1 MTFFRQRVAGILLL
15 TGLLC
20 AWAGLTSVVLR
31 QAVLIPG
38 QFTGYAYK
46 ALDNATVRS
55 QIAGIVATE
64 VQKSHPILQSIPKP
78 KLASAIDSALT
89 NPSVKTEFANVALQI
104 QQHMLGLQSGPIEV
118 GGPTLSTAIA
128 QIIANGNSTEEQ
140 ALAQIPF
147 GFQISSSS
155 IPSLKTY
162 YVKLNAII
170 KISLIA
176 AAATLIGALI
186 ISAKRNKTL
195 RKIGIAFIGFSV
207 FEVLLFW
214 AIPRYF
220 LPHLK
225 NGPLEVITAIVN
237 ASSSSVDPIYLT
249 AFAAGIGLTLI
260 SFLI

>member
-1 MTFFRQRVAGILLL
+1 MAFIRQRVAGILLL
-15 TGLLC
+15 VGLIC
-20 AWAGLTSVVLR
+20 SWVGLTSVVLR
-31 QAVLIPG
+31 QAILIPG

-46 ALDNATVRS
+46 ALDNTTVRS
-55 QIAGIVATE
+55 QIAGIIAADVE
-64 VQKSHPILQSIPKP
+64 KSHPVLQSIPEP
-78 KLASAIDSALT
+78 RLASAIDRALT
-89 NPSVKTEFANVALQI
+89 NPSVKTEFANVAFQI

-118 GGPTLSTAIA
+118 GGSTLSTAVA
-128 QIIANGNSTEEQ
+128 QIIANGNTAEEQ
-140 ALAQIPF
+140 ALAKIPF
-147 GFQISSSS
+147 GFQISSAS

-162 YVKLNAII
+162 YLKLNSII

-176 AAATLIGALI
+176 AAATLVSALM

-195 RKIGIAFIGFSV
+195 RKIGIAFIGFSA

-220 LPHLK
+220 LPQIK
-225 NGPLEVITAIVN
+225 NGPLEVIAAIVN

-249 AFAAGIGLTLI
+249 AFAAGIGLSLI